1 MKIGIVNDL
10 EMAVQAISSALN
22 STKEHRVLWIAKTGA
37 EAVRLCRENTPD
49 LVLMDLVMP
58 GMNGAETTRQI
69 MGACPTG
76 ILVVT
81 ASIAGN
87 CGLAFEAMG
96 AGALDVIATPALS
109 IDSSRKEFLQKISQI
124 GAIVAEQNKPEP
136 PPLCRPE
143 TLTCSV
149 AGATDT
155 IVAIGCS
162 AGGPAALAEILG
174 ALDPVGRA
182 AVVIVQHIDV
192 RFVEDLAQW
201 LKGFAKDP
209 IKLVAEG
216 DLIEPGHIYLA
227 GKDGHIEAHSC
238 SRLRYEQTIG
248 GFAYQPSVDVFFASI
263 ARNWRGKALGAV
275 LTGMGKD
282 GASGLRSMRAAGF
295 LTIAQDEKSSALF
308 GMPKA
313 AAPFASEILPL
324 SSMAPRINRWIKS
337 GK

>member
-1 MKIGIVNDL
+1 MKIGIVNDM
-10 EMAVQAISSALN
+10 EMATQAISSTIN
-22 STKEHRVLWIAKTGA
+22 STREHRVLWIARSGA
-37 EAVRLCRENTPD
+37 DAVRLCRENTPE

-58 GMNGAETTRQI
+58 GISGAETTRQI
-69 MGACPTG
+69 MQACPTG

-87 CGLAFEAMG
+87 CALAFEAMG
-96 AGALDVIATPALS
+96 AGALDVISTPSLS
-109 IDSSRKEFLQKISQI
+109 NESSRKEFLQKITQI

-136 PPLCRPE
+136 PPPCRPE
-143 TLTCSV
+143 TLSCG
-149 AGATDT
+149 ALGATDT

-174 ALDPVGRA
+174 SLDPVGRA

-238 SRLRYEQTIG
+238 SRLRYDQSTG
-248 GFAYQPSVDVFFASI
+248 GLAYQPSVDVFFSSI
-263 ARNWRGKALGAV
+263 VRNWRGRAMGVV
-275 LTGMGKD
+275 LTGMGRD
-282 GASGLRSMRAAGF
+282 GAIGLSAMRNSGF
-295 LTIAQDEKSSALF
+295 LTIAQDEKSSALY

-324 SSMAPRINRWIKS
+324 SSIAKRINRWIQT

>member
-10 EMAVQAISSALN
+10 DMAVQAISSTLN
-22 STKEHRVLWIAKTGA
+22 STREHRVLWVAKSGSD
-37 EAVRLCRENTPD
+37 AVRLCRENTPE

-69 MGACPTG
+69 MDACPTG

-87 CGLAFEAMG
+87 CALAFEAMG
-96 AGALDVIATPALS
+96 AGALDVIATPSLS
-109 IDSSRKEFLQKISQI
+109 NDSSRNEFLQKISQI
-124 GAIVAEQNKPEP
+124 GAIVSEQNKPEP
-136 PPLCRPE
+136 PPPCRPE
-143 TLTCSV
+143 TLACGV

-174 ALDPVGRA
+174 ALAPVGRA

-238 SRLRYEQTIG
+238 SRLRYDQSIG
-248 GFAYQPSVDVFFASI
+248 GLAYQPSVDVFFASI
-263 ARNWRGKALGAV
+263 ARNWRGKALGVV

-282 GASGLRSMRAAGF
+282 GASGLRAMRAAGY

-313 AAPFASEILPL
+313 AAPFASEILSL
-324 SSMAPRINRWIKS
+324 SSIAPRINRWIQTNK
-337 GK
+337 

>member
-10 EMAVQAISSALN
+10 DMATQAIAATLG
-22 STKEHRVLWIAKTGA
+22 STNEHQVLWIARNGA
-37 EAVRLCRENTPD
+37 EAVRLCKENTPE

-58 GMNGAETTRQI
+58 GMNGAAATKEI

-87 CGLAFEAMG
+87 CSLAFEAMG
-96 AGALDVIATPALS
+96 AGALDVIKTPSLS
-109 IDSSRKEFLQKISQI
+109 NPSSRKEFLQKISQI
-124 GAIVAEQNKPEP
+124 EAIVSEQNRPEP
-136 PPLCRPE
+136 PPACRPE
-143 TLTCSV
+143 TLAC
-149 AGATDT
+149 GAPGAADT
-155 IVAIGCS
+155 LVAIGCS
-162 AGGPAALAEILG
+162 AGGPAAIAEILG
-174 ALDPVGRA
+174 TLAPLGRA

-192 RFVEDLAQW
+192 RFVEDLAKW

-209 IKLVAEG
+209 LRLVAEG

-238 SRLRYEQTIG
+238 SRLRYDQSISG
-248 GFAYQPSVDVFFASI
+248 LAYQPSVDVFFSSI
-263 ARNWRGKALGAV
+263 ARNWRGRALGIV

-282 GASGLRSMRAAGF
+282 GASGLHAMRDARF
-295 LTIAQDEKSSALF
+295 LTISQDEKSSALF

-313 AAPFASEILPL
+313 AAKFASEILPL
-324 SSMAPRINRWIKS
+324 SSMAPRINRWIQN